1 MRIAPAMKSTDQEDE
16 QKNEHAYA
24 RLKNG
29 TWAKQTARDMFY
41 FRLGSVL
48 EKRQERVGA
57 EWGKR
62 SHTAG
67 AWKLA
72 YEAQAA

>member
-1 MRIAPAMKSTDQEDE
+1 MNSKKSMHVQGWKLVPGRER
-16 QKNEHAYA
+16 QV
-24 RLKNG
+24 
-29 TWAKQTARDMFY
+29 RDMFY

-48 EKRQERVGA
+48 EMRQERVGA
-57 EWGKR
+57 EWGKC